1 MNSPVQ
7 VTLFLVREEAHA
19 ASIIHFTRLISAS
32 SEQVDLNILIFTCKG
47 VTGRIKDTL
56 AKLVTRPVE
65 EGIQS
70 FLS

>member
-7 VTLFLVREEAHA
+7 VTLFIAREEPYV

-32 SEQVDLNILIFTCKG
+32 SEQVDLNVLISACKG

-56 AKLVTRPVE
+56 AELVTHPAG
-65 EGIQS
+65 EGVQS
-70 FLS
+70 FFS

>member
-1 MNSPVQ
+1 M
-7 VTLFLVREEAHA
+7 

-32 SEQVDLNILIFTCKG
+32 SEQVDLNVLIATCKG
-47 VTGRIKDTL
+47 VTGCIKDTL
-56 AKLVTRPVE
+56 AKLVTRPAE